1 MVIRR
6 RTRDNRAYRTE
17 VVWRM
22 IRPQDVRA
30 RDAQSDFTTGQR
42 QGLGATLNAQP
53 GDQVLV
59 LLVLQIY
66 FLSTFASFIGG
77 AHFSQYGEFQS
88 YKYYVGIVNRLG
100 FFNQF
105 EKKTSFTL
113 KICEKVFG

>member
-42 QGLGATLNAQP
+42 QGLGATLNAQQ

-59 LLVLQIY
+59 LLVLQPS
-66 FLSTFASFIGG
+66 LSFIVCLLLHYRRGT
-77 AHFSQYGEFQS
+77 F
-88 YKYYVGIVNRLG
+88 
-100 FFNQF
+100 
-105 EKKTSFTL
+105 
-113 KICEKVFG
+113 